1 MINFST
7 LNGVFVHKDKLILT
21 YCHVNLLK
29 LMLA

>member
-21 YCHVNLLK
+21 YCHVSLL
-29 LMLA
+29 